1 MYNRKKNI
9 IIYKIK
15 KKIEENSEKVIDNS
29 NRKKFVLKK
38 ILVIF
43 YQLFGY

>member
-15 KKIEENSEKVIDNS
+15 KKMEENSEKVIDNS
-29 NRKKFVLKK
+29 NRKKTV
-38 ILVIF
+38 
-43 YQLFGY
+43 

>member
-29 NRKKFVLKK
+29 NRKKTV
-38 ILVIF
+38 
-43 YQLFGY
+43 